1 MSNNNHKN
9 SSCAYAEQMVSYL
22 YGEAD
27 AREKSN
33 FETHLDNCPACTDE
47 LAAFVLVRSTV
58 LDWRAEEFSTLLT
71 PAFDILA
78 AEYKESFSTT
88 VVLAESRS
96 WLAGFRQMFSLNSMK
111 ATAAFGILIIC
122 AGIVWFAF
130 NFSGGNDNAENRDDV
145 KSIEAAVTPTVELAK
160 KSEEKS
166 VADKNDEKSSPLY
179 QITNSTPPLKR
190 EKPGS
195 PNKSII
201 RASSNAPKNNSDNSI
216 RNPKEAS
223 EDSKK
228 TASVRKKR
236 IPDLNDVEDEEDE
249 TIRLSDL
256 FDELDTK

>member
-1 MSNNNHKN
+1 
-9 SSCAYAEQMVSYL
+9 MVSYL

-27 AREKSN
+27 AREKTK
-33 FETHLDNCPACTDE
+33 FETHLKNCSTCADE
-47 LAAFVLVRSTV
+47 LAAFGFVRSAV
-58 LDWRAEEFSTLLT
+58 LDWRAEGVSKLPT
-71 PAFDILA
+71 PAIEIPA

-96 WLAGFRQMFSLNSMK
+96 WFAGFRQMFSLNSMK
-111 ATAAFGILIIC
+111 ATAAFGILIVC

-130 NFSGGNDNAENRDDV
+130 SFSGNDISENGDDV
-145 KSIEAAVTPTVELAK
+145 KPIQVAVTPTVEIAK
-160 KSEEKS
+160 KSEEES
-166 VADKNDEKSSPLY
+166 VADKNNEKSLPSY
-179 QITNSTPPLKR
+179 QITKSTPPIKR
-190 EKPGS
+190 EKTGS

-236 IPDLNDVEDEEDE
+236 IPNLNDVEDEEDE